1 MRELRNTI
9 QFLRREYPSIL
20 LVLISWIALFCI
32 GGILEITLKRWSSVL
47 RDVLEGRPAPAL
59 TQWVFDHLYGYS
71 GVIIGIANCYWL
83 VLVLALLLSAL
94 FSETQEKFR
103 LRFLYAFVL
112 VWMLTVVSVLVVL
125 LALSLPFVTTLS
137 KMPPESFYIVD
148 LVRIIFYLLLIV
160 ITAIAIGVPIAR
172 RIIGKRQ
179 QTKHNSQ

>member
-1 MRELRNTI
+1 
-9 QFLRREYPSIL
+9 
-20 LVLISWIALFCI
+20 
-32 GGILEITLKRWSSVL
+32 
-47 RDVLEGRPAPAL
+47 
-59 TQWVFDHLYGYS
+59 
-71 GVIIGIANCYWL
+71 
-83 VLVLALLLSAL
+83 
-94 FSETQEKFR
+94 
-103 LRFLYAFVL
+103 
-112 VWMLTVVSVLVVL
+112 MLTVVSVLVVL